1 MLGFFFILGIVGDT
15 WGDYRG
21 TLLGTP
27 KPSNTNGW
35 GDWGHFLLKTF
46 FIFFYFINYIYP
58 KKSVTTHQQHN
69 NNTMNIQT
77 NNTKKF
83 LIK

>member
-27 KPSNTNGW
+27 KPSNTNAW

-46 FIFFYFINYIYP
+46 LFFFTFIIIYIL
-58 KKSVTTHQQHN
+58 KSQLQHI
-69 NNTMNIQT
+69 NNTITTQ
-77 NNTKKF
+77 
-83 LIK
+83 

>member
-1 MLGFFFILGIVGDT
+1 MGDT

-27 KPSNTNGW
+27 KPSNINEW

-46 FIFFYFINYIYP
+46 FIFFTFIIIYIL
-58 KKSVTTHQQHN
+58 KSHLQHI

-77 NNTKKF
+77 NNTKKY